1 MRILRSLAFKIWL
14 IFTIVGLSLS
24 VPMAVHYNNVHFNLL
39 KTHSQKSL
47 HSNALITKQAISIA
61 IENSDLQGLRDQ
73 LDEIKKSS
81 EFSYIALI
89 EGKGSEKRI
98 FACYPDSLQDFVFAE
113 NENYIKIEE
122 PLDSKLVKGSIIM
135 ASSLDEDLKTLSQ
148 INRPVIYLSTI
159 AILSSIVLFG
169 FSLFFISRPIS
180 KAVLF
185 AKNLEDNKYN
195 HGFKR
200 KQGKDEISTL
210 NNALISLSSNLEN
223 LEKQNAL
230 LLHNLEDEVEI
241 KTAQLRTQN
250 KLNKALF
257 EMSKSFINANADNY
271 REIVAVGLQSL
282 IGFFNLD
289 LVMFC
294 DLNDESVVVSHSNR
308 FKLINKE
315 INHLYKTLSEAENLH
330 PVSIPEDLV
339 KSMESDQNLFMIS
352 GMIGLE
358 DKRRILVFSC
368 AHQEKQKLLEIGQ
381 SFLAIS
387 TIISNLEQRVNHEA
401 ELRLLNSNLESKVIE
416 NTKVNLDL
424 SNNIVA
430 QDKLATIG
438 EVAAGVAHD
447 LNSPLGAIK
456 ASNTNLY
463 SLLNQIFTSPN
474 EIDWENGQLALKIY
488 DQGQRE
494 IFTSGV
500 KLIQSAKALE
510 EEISTKIKDEAL
522 LSEIASAFIRCGI
535 HKDEKELIDQILQ
548 LDQPLHFLKSLRQIQ
563 LIGMFQKS
571 IEESVARASEVVSN
585 LTLFVREDLTQ
596 EKSSIAL
603 QSSIESVA
611 KVFKYRTRNQIKFIN
626 NISKEVVIFGIEV
639 KLLQLWSNIIKN
651 AIDALD
657 ESDQADKYIA
667 VSSSTEDDALSVCI
681 ENNGPMIDEENQK
694 KILKK
699 FFTTKEK
706 NKGTGLG
713 MSIVKNVVDEHRG
726 TLSFTSTQE
735 KTIFSI
741 RFPLQEVH

>member
-24 VPMAVHYNNVHFNLL
+24 VPMAVHYNKVHFDLL
-39 KTHSQKSL
+39 KNHSQESL
-47 HSNALITKQAISIA
+47 YSNALITKQAISIA
-61 IENSDLQGLRDQ
+61 IENSDLQGLKRQ

-89 EGKGSEKRI
+89 EGEGRERHI
-98 FACYPDSLQDFVFAE
+98 FACYPDSLQAYVFVE
-113 NENYIKIEE
+113 NENYISIEE
-122 PLDSKLVKGSIIM
+122 PLDSKLLKGSIIM

-159 AILSSIVLFG
+159 AIISSIILFG

-180 KAVLF
+180 RAVLF
-185 AKNLEDNKYN
+185 AKNLEDKKYD

-223 LEKQNAL
+223 LEKQNAQ

-250 KLNKALF
+250 ELNKALF
-257 EMSKSFINANADNY
+257 EMSKSFINANTENY
-271 REIVAVGLQSL
+271 REIVAAGLQSL

-294 DLNDESVVVSHSNR
+294 DLYEESVVVSHSNR
-308 FKLINKE
+308 IKLINTE
-315 INHLYKTLSEAENLH
+315 INQLHKTLLEAENLH
-330 PVSIPEDLV
+330 PVSIPENLGGVLD
-339 KSMESDQNLFMIS
+339 SNQNLFLIS
-352 GMIGLE
+352 GMIGVK
-358 DKRRILVFSC
+358 DKRRILIFSC
-368 AHQEKQKLLEIGQ
+368 AHQEKKKLIEIGQ

-416 NTKVNLDL
+416 NTRVNLDL

-463 SLLNQIFTSPN
+463 SLLRQIFKNPN
-474 EIDWENGQLALKIY
+474 EIDWEHGQLAFKIY
-488 DQGQRE
+488 DKGQRE
-494 IFTSGV
+494 LFTSGI
-500 KLIQSAKALE
+500 KLIQSGREFETQL
-510 EEISTKIKDEAL
+510 SSKIQDETL
-522 LSEIASAFIRCGI
+522 LSEIAMTFVKCGI
-535 HKDEKELIDQILQ
+535 HKDETDLINQVLELDR
-548 LDQPLHFLKSLRQIQ
+548 PLHFLKSLRQIQ
-563 LIGMFQKS
+563 LIGMFQQS
-571 IEESVARASEVVSN
+571 IEESIARASEVVSN

-596 EKSSIAL
+596 EKSNIEL
-603 QSSIESVA
+603 KSSIDSVA
-611 KVFKYRTRNQIKFIN
+611 KVFRYRTKNQIQFVN
-626 NISKEVVIFGIEV
+626 NISNEVLIYGIEV

-657 ESDQADKYIA
+657 ESDRPDKYIT
-667 VSSSTEDDALSVCI
+667 VSSSTDDSALTVCI
-681 ENNGPMIDEENQK
+681 ENNGPMIDEEHQK

-706 NKGTGLG
+706 KKGTGLG

-726 TLSFTSTQE
+726 ILSFTSTEE

-741 RFPLQEVH
+741 RFPLNDAN

>member
-24 VPMAVHYNNVHFNLL
+24 VPMAVHYNNVHFDLL
-39 KTHSQKSL
+39 KNHSKKAL
-47 HSNALITKQAISIA
+47 YSNALITKQAIIIA
-61 IENSDLQGLRDQ
+61 IENTDLQGLRNQ
-73 LDEIKKSS
+73 LDQIKKSS

-89 EGKGSEKRI
+89 EGHGTEQHI
-98 FACYPDSLQDFVFAE
+98 FACYPDSLKHLVFAE
-113 NENYIKIEE
+113 NENYITIKE
-122 PLDSKLVKGSIIM
+122 PLDSKLIQGSIIM
-135 ASSLDEDLKTLSQ
+135 ASSLDEDLKTLAQ

-180 KAVLF
+180 SAVVF
-185 AKNLEDNKYN
+185 AKNLEAKKYN

-223 LEKQNAL
+223 LEKQNEL

-257 EMSKSFINANADNY
+257 EMSKSFINANTDNY
-271 REIVAVGLQSL
+271 REIVAEGLQSL
-282 IGFFNLD
+282 IGFFQLD

-294 DLNDESVVVSHSNR
+294 DLNESSVVVSHSNR
-308 FKLINKE
+308 FVLINKE
-315 INHLYKTLSEAENLH
+315 ISPLYKTLSESENLQ
-330 PVSIPEDLV
+330 PVPIPEGFV
-339 KSMESDQNLFMIS
+339 KSIDSDQNLFMIS
-352 GMIGLE
+352 GMIGVQE
-358 DKRRILVFSC
+358 NRRVLIFSC
-368 AHQEKQKLLEIGQ
+368 DHHEKHKLLEIGQ

-387 TIISNLEQRVNHEA
+387 TIISNLEQRVNQEA

-463 SLLNQIFTSPN
+463 SLLNHLFKNPN
-474 EIDWENGQLALKIY
+474 EIDWKNSQLALQIY
-488 DQGQRE
+488 DTGQRE
-494 IFTSGV
+494 IFTSGI
-500 KLIQSAKALE
+500 KLIQSAREME
-510 EEISTKIKDEAL
+510 EMLRTKMQDEAL
-522 LSEIASAFIRCGI
+522 LSDIASAFTRSGI
-535 HKDEKELIDQILQ
+535 DKHEIELINQILE
-548 LDQPLHFLKSLRQIQ
+548 LDEPLHFLKSLRQIQ

-571 IEESVARASEVVSN
+571 IEESVARASEVVSS

-596 EKSSIAL
+596 EKSNIVL
-603 QSSIESVA
+603 KSSIESVE

-681 ENNGPMIDEENQK
+681 ENNGPMIDEEDQK

>member
-1 MRILRSLAFKIWL
+1 
-14 IFTIVGLSLS
+14 
-24 VPMAVHYNNVHFNLL
+24 MAVHYNKVHFDLL
-39 KTHSQKSL
+39 KSHSQEAL
-47 HSNALITKQAISIA
+47 YSNALITKQAIIIA
-61 IENSDLQGLRDQ
+61 IENADLRGIRNQ
-73 LDEIKKSS
+73 LDQIKKSS

-89 EGKGSEKRI
+89 ETNGNDKSV
-98 FACYPDSLQDFVFAE
+98 FACYPDSLAQFVFAD

-169 FSLFFISRPIS
+169 FSLIFISRPIS

-185 AKNLEDNKYN
+185 AKNLEQKKYV
-195 HGFKR
+195 HGLKR

-210 NNALISLSSNLEN
+210 NNALISLSSKLEA
-223 LEKQNAL
+223 LEEQNAL
-230 LLHNLEDEVEI
+230 LLHNLEDEVEV

-271 REIVAVGLQSL
+271 REIVSAGLQSL
-282 IGFFNLD
+282 IGFFKLD

-294 DLNDESVVVSHSNR
+294 DVTEQTVVVSHANQQD
-308 FKLINKE
+308 LINKE
-315 INHLYKTLSEAENLH
+315 INALYQKLSEAENL
-330 PVSIPEDLV
+330 IPIAIPAALKQGLDSE
-339 KSMESDQNLFMIS
+339 QRLFMLS
-352 GMIGLE
+352 GMIGLQN
-358 DKRRILVFSC
+358 KRRILVFSSS
-368 AHQEKQKLLEIGQ
+368 HQEHHKLLEIGQ

-387 TIISNLEQRVNHEA
+387 TIISNLEQRINHEV

-456 ASNTNLY
+456 ASNNNLW
-463 SLLNQIFTSPN
+463 SLLKNIFNSPKDV
-474 EIDWENGQLALKIY
+474 DWSNDKLAFKIY
-488 DQGQRE
+488 GNGERE

-500 KLIQSAKALE
+500 KLILEAKEMLAKLNNKVADEQLLTELSSA
-510 EEISTKIKDEAL
+510 I
-522 LSEIASAFIRCGI
+522 IRCGI
-535 HKDEKELIDQILQ
+535 HRDETNLIDEILQ
-548 LDQPLHFLKSLRQIQ
+548 LENPLHFLKSLRQIQ

-571 IEESVARASEVVSN
+571 IRESVDRASEVVSN
-585 LTLFVREDLTQ
+585 LTLFVREDLVQ
-596 EKSSIAL
+596 EKTMVELHKSID
-603 QSSIESVA
+603 SVA
-611 KVFKYRTRNQIKFIN
+611 KVFKYRTRHKIQFIN
-626 NISKEVVIFGIEV
+626 EIPSDVYVHGIEV

-651 AIDALD
+651 GIDALD
-657 ESDQADKYIA
+657 ESENENKYIS
-667 VSSSTEDDALSVCI
+667 VSSSKDMDSVTVHI
-681 ENNGPMIDEENQK
+681 ENNGPMIDEEHQT

-726 TLSFTSTQE
+726 TLSFTSTAE
-735 KTIFSI
+735 KTRFSI
-741 RFPLQEVH
+741 RFPLNEVN

>member
-1 MRILRSLAFKIWL
+1 
-14 IFTIVGLSLS
+14 
-24 VPMAVHYNNVHFNLL
+24 MAVHYNKVHFDLL
-39 KTHSQKSL
+39 KNHSQESL
-47 HSNALITKQAISIA
+47 YSNALITKQAISIT
-61 IENSDLQGLRDQ
+61 IENSDLQGLRSQ
-73 LDEIKKSS
+73 LDQIKKSS

-89 EGKGSEKRI
+89 EGDGKEEHI
-98 FACYPDSLQDFVFAE
+98 FACYPDSLQDLVFVD

-169 FSLFFISRPIS
+169 FSLVFISRPIS

-185 AKNLEDNKYN
+185 AKNLEDKKYD

-200 KQGKDEISTL
+200 KQGTDEISTL

-223 LEKQNAL
+223 LEKQNSL

-257 EMSKSFINANADNY
+257 EMSKSFINANTENY
-271 REIVAVGLQSL
+271 REIVASGLQSL

-294 DLNDESVVVSHSNR
+294 DLTNESVVVTHSSR

-315 INHLYKTLSEAENLH
+315 ISHLYKILSEAENLH
-330 PVSIPEDLV
+330 PVPIPEELI
-339 KSMESDQNLFMIS
+339 KTMESNQNLFMIS
-352 GMIGLE
+352 GMIGIE
-358 DKRRILVFSC
+358 DKRRILIFSC
-368 AHQEKQKLLEIGQ
+368 GHEEKQKLIEIGQ

-387 TIISNLEQRVNHEA
+387 TIISNLEQRINHETQ
-401 ELRLLNSNLESKVIE
+401 LRLLNSNLESKVIE

-463 SLLNQIFTSPN
+463 SLLNDIFLAPG
-474 EIDWENGQLALKIY
+474 EIDWENAQLALKVHG
-488 DQGQRE
+488 QGQRE
-494 IFTSGV
+494 IFTSGI
-500 KLIQSAKALE
+500 KLLQSARELE
-510 EEISTKIKDEAL
+510 EELSTQIQDETM
-522 LSEIASAFIRCGI
+522 LSDVARAFIRCGI
-535 HKDEKELIDQILQ
+535 DKDEKELIDQIME
-548 LDQPLHFLKSLRQIQ
+548 LDQPLHFLKSLRQLQ
-563 LIGMFQKS
+563 LIAVFQKS
-571 IEESVARASEVVSN
+571 IEESVTRASEVVSN

-596 EKSSIAL
+596 EKTKIALKSSID
-603 QSSIESVA
+603 SVA
-611 KVFKYRTRNQIKFIN
+611 KVFKYRTRKQIQFIN
-626 NISKEVVIFGIEV
+626 NISEESYIFGIEV

-657 ESDQADKYIA
+657 EIEQTDKYIA
-667 VSSSTEDDALSVCI
+667 VSSSTDDEALTVCI
-681 ENNGPMIDEENQK
+681 ENNGPMINEEHQK

-699 FFTTKEK
+699 FFTTKQQ

-726 TLSFTSTQE
+726 TLSFTSNAE
-735 KTIFSI
+735 KTKFSI
-741 RFPLQEVH
+741 RFPLNESN

>member
-1 MRILRSLAFKIWL
+1 MRIFRSLAFKIWL

-39 KTHSQKSL
+39 TTHSQESL
-47 HSNALITKQAISIA
+47 YSNALITKQAISIT

-73 LDEIKKSS
+73 LDQIKKSS

-89 EGKGSEKRI
+89 EGVGSEKRI

-180 KAVLF
+180 RAVLF
-185 AKNLEDNKYN
+185 AKNLEDKKYN

-257 EMSKSFINANADNY
+257 EMSKSFINANTDNY
-271 REIVAVGLQSL
+271 REIVAAGLQSL

-294 DLNDESVVVSHSNR
+294 DLNEDSVVVSHSNR

-315 INHLYKTLSEAENLH
+315 INHLYKILSEAENLH

-339 KSMESDQNLFMIS
+339 KSIESDQNLFMIS
-352 GMIGLE
+352 GMIGLH
-358 DKRRILVFSC
+358 DKRRILIFSC
-368 AHQEKQKLLEIGQ
+368 SHQEKQKLLEIGQ

-500 KLIQSAKALE
+500 KLIQSARELE
-510 EEISTKIKDEAL
+510 QELSTKIKDEAV

-535 HKDEKELIDQILQ
+535 HKGEKDLIEQILQ
-548 LDQPLHFLKSLRQIQ
+548 LDHPLHFLKSLRQIQ
-563 LIGMFQKS
+563 LIGVFHKS

-603 QSSIESVA
+603 KSSIESVA
-611 KVFKYRTRNQIKFIN
+611 KVFKYRTRNQIQFIN

-657 ESDQADKYIA
+657 ESEQADKYIA
-667 VSSSTEDDALSVCI
+667 VSSSTDDEALTVCI
-681 ENNGPMIDEENQK
+681 ENNGPMIDEEHQK

-726 TLSFTSTQE
+726 TLSFTSTAE

-741 RFPLQEVH
+741 RFPLNEVN